1 MSETENKLEILEA
14 KVIKLVD
21 AHKKL
26 TQENNE
32 LKKENEKLKQGKTAG
47 LSGLTALQKGAGRPL
62 KRKEVDLTFEGT
74 DFSDKRKIRKMIDEL
89 IIELDKSIKKLES

>member
-26 TQENNE
+26 TEENNL
-32 LKKENEKLKQGKTAG
+32 LKQENEKLKQSNEGGA
-47 LSGLTALQKGAGRPL
+47 SVQRSAGRPL
-62 KRKEVDLTFEGT
+62 KSKVKVLSLENS
-74 DFSDKRKIRKMIDEL
+74 DFSDVRKVKKMIDEL
-89 IIELDKSIKKLES
+89 VIEIDKSIKKLSD

>member
-26 TQENNE
+26 TEENNL
-32 LKKENEKLKQGKTAG
+32 LKQENEKLKNNIVGGTIG
-47 LSGLTALQKGAGRPL
+47 SSPVQKGPGRPL
-62 KRKEVDLTFEGT
+62 KSKVKALSLEDS
-74 DFSDKRKIRKMIDEL
+74 DFSDVRKVKKMIDEL
-89 IIELDKSIKKLES
+89 VIEIDKSIKKLSD